1 VSFWRKE
8 VIQPALDSETRKHME
23 EQLAWIAREP
33 ANARPY
39 LHLGEFYRMEGR
51 QEEAL
56 GRMLHAVARNP
67 AFAAAHAALAEL
79 YAVRADYPA
88 AWRHAR
94 LAERGGE
101 PRAVALLE
109 RHGVPE

>member
-8 VIQPALDSETRKHME
+8 VIQPALDHETRKHVD
-23 EQLAWIAREP
+23 EQLAWIASEP
-33 ANARPY
+33 SNPRPY
-39 LHLGEFYRMEGR
+39 AQLATFYRMEGR
-51 QEEAL
+51 EEEAL
-56 GRMLHAVARNP
+56 GLLLHAVHLDSG
-67 AFAAAHAALAEL
+67 FAAAHAALAEL

-101 PRAVALLE
+101 LRAVAMLE